1 MRVVIADDEPLARA
15 LLRTLLEERD
25 GIEVVGE
32 AADGEAAVAAVR
44 ATGPDLVF
52 LDIDMPH
59 RNGLHA
65 AEAIANVDAQV
76 IFVTAHEEHA
86 IDAFELGAIDYVL
99 KPVRRARLQR
109 TLDRAVRRHAAR
121 AQRSP
126 GGTASPSSDADDGF
140 WVPVLRGL
148 TRVAVADIVRVE
160 AARDHVYFHTAER
173 AYLYRITMAELEF
186 RLEGSGLLRVHRSSF
201 VRPERMLRV
210 KRHGKSMTVDLDD
223 GASVPVGSTYRQAV
237 LATMRARG

>member
-15 LLRTLLEERD
+15 LLRTLLEEQD
-25 GIEVVGE
+25 GVEVVGE

-44 ATGPDLVF
+44 AAAPDLVF

-65 AEAIANVDAQV
+65 AEAIADGAAQV

-86 IDAFELGAIDYVL
+86 VDAFELGAIDYVL
-99 KPVRRARLQR
+99 KPVRRARLRR
-109 TLDRAVRRHAAR
+109 TLDRAARRHAAHGE
-121 AQRSP
+121 AP
-126 GGTASPSSDADDGF
+126 EAPAPEPAGEGEDGF

-148 TRVAVADIVRVE
+148 ARVAIPDIVRVE

-173 AYLYRITMAELEF
+173 AYLFRITMAELER

-201 VRPERMLRV
+201 VRPERITGV
-210 KRHGKSMTVDLDD
+210 KRHGKSMTVLLDD

-237 LATMRARG
+237 LAVVRG